1 MMAVK
6 RMVLAMGAGAAL
18 ALALAPMA
26 EAAPRRSAHRP
37 PAAAP
42 LVLDRVVLVMRHGVR
57 PPTKAPA
64 MPADVTPERW
74 PDWPVQPGWLTP
86 HGALA
91 VSRLGTWDGARLRA
105 DGLIPARGCPQSAT
119 IRIVA
124 DSDQRTIATAQSW
137 SAALAPGCGV
147 PIDHKPQDEPDSRFG
162 AIEAGLSPYDSALA
176 DAAVRAAA
184 APDGVGAI
192 AAAHRPLLARLDAI
206 LCGAHRTGCGVAG
219 QPTALVP
226 AKANGR
232 PKLSGAL
239 DRASTA
245 AQILLLEYAEGKPL
259 AQVGW
264 GRASAADIGR
274 LSAFHALEF
283 RLLARPRY
291 VASANFAGLAPIVRE
306 GLTGET
312 RVTMISGHD
321 TNVANLGGLLD
332 VHWQV
337 PGLAADD
344 PSPGG
349 ALVLE
354 RLRAADG
361 ALFVR
366 VRYRTQSLSQ
376 IRSAAA
382 LTAASPPSASV
393 LPIAG
398 CEARGIKGLCPLDQ
412 FLNRIEGQ

>member
-1 MMAVK
+1 MALK
-6 RMVLAMGAGAAL
+6 RLVLAMVAGTTL
-18 ALALAPMA
+18 ALAFAPMV
-26 EAAPRRSAHRP
+26 EAAPRRHAHRP

-42 LVLDRVVLVMRHGVR
+42 LVVDRVVLVMRHGVR

-91 VSRLGTWDGARLRA
+91 VSRLGTWDAARLRA
-105 DGLIPARGCPQSAT
+105 DGLIPAHGCPQSAT

-124 DSDQRTIATAQSW
+124 DSDQRTLATAQSW
-137 SAALAPGCGV
+137 GAALAPGCGLS
-147 PIDHKPQDEPDSRFG
+147 IDHNPQDEPDPRFN
-162 AIEAGLSPYDSALA
+162 AIEASLSPYDSSLA
-176 DAAVRAAA
+176 DAAVRAAT

-206 LCGAHRTGCGVAG
+206 LCGARRAGCGVSA

-291 VASANFAGLAPIVRE
+291 VALANFAGLAPIVRE

-312 RVTMISGHD
+312 RVTMIAGHD

-332 VHWQV
+332 VHWQA

-376 IRSAAA
+376 IRNASP
-382 LTAASPPSASV
+382 LTTASPPSAPV
-393 LPIAG
+393 LPVPG
-398 CEARGIKGLCPLDQ
+398 CEARASKGLCPLDQ
-412 FLNRIEGQ
+412 FLKLVEAR